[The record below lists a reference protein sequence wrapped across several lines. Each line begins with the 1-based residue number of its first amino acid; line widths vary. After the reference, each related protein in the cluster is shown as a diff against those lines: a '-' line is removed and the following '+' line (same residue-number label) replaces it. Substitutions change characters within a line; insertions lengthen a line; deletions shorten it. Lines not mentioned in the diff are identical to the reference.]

1 MTDRLQMNGGP
12 AAIPLARLGMGTVA
26 IACAVALIAGALALG
41 GFRAAWA
48 QGESPCVVN
57 DFGVL
62 GAEPDSELQTQGRWT
77 TEGCDS
83 HFRIDSDSHTYRF
96 EVVEGGRIRIDL
108 MSAEGDSYLYLLA
121 EDGSRITDNDDGGAG
136 LDARVE
142 RDLEPGIY
150 LVEATTVGGRG
161 RGPADFTISIS
172 RVTGCE
178 PVPIGAL
185 GPGVDLTAIGS
196 WTSTPAVTLCRGTPR
211 PQLHLQPAGGRSRA
225 DRSEINAVLS
235 LVSLSRR
242 LDLRP
247 YGGEGLNSRMPR
259 YLTRVIPDRGDDLRR
274 DLQPL
279 RSDFTLVIQLVDE
292 EAEQRLQLKLM
303 PPTR

>member
-1 MTDRLQMNGGP
+1 
-12 AAIPLARLGMGTVA
+12 MGTVA

-136 LDARVE
+136 LLVVMDNVPNKRRASVEIRRSLGDLRVSK
-142 RDLEPGIY
+142 DI
-150 LVEATTVGGRG
+150 VV
-161 RGPADFTISIS
+161 
-172 RVTGCE
+172 
-178 PVPIGAL
+178 
-185 GPGVDLTAIGS
+185 
-196 WTSTPAVTLCRGTPR
+196 STPDEITRRGHVAGTV
-211 PQLHLQPAGGRSRA
+211 LHAALREGTIVY
-225 DRSEINAVLS
+225 E
-235 LVSLSRR
+235 R
-242 LDLRP
+242 L
-247 YGGEGLNSRMPR
+247 
-259 YLTRVIPDRGDDLRR
+259 
-274 DLQPL
+274 
-279 RSDFTLVIQLVDE
+279 
-292 EAEQRLQLKLM
+292 
-303 PPTR
+303 